1 MVYKPRPSG
10 PLKSFFLKEIHALGL
25 RSPESF
31 IFIREDGK
39 RYTGHYSY
47 STAENREKNKALVEV
62 YSEVF
67 NFGPIFSD
75 IKIRKTLINKHFPH
89 LSCSSERG
97 T

>member
-1 MVYKPRPSG
+1 MVYNPV
-10 PLKSFFLKEIHALGL
+10 LQ
-25 RSPESF
+25 
-31 IFIREDGK
+31 
-39 RYTGHYSY
+39 GHYSY

-62 YSEVF
+62 YSEGF
-67 NFGPIFSD
+67 NFEPIFSD